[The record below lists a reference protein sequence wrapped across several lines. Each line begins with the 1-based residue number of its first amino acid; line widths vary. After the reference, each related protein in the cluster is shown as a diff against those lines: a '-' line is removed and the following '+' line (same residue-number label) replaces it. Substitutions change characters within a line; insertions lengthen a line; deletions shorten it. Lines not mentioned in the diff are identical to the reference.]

1 MSRERTVVFVTPYY
15 PPDVGGV
22 QTYVHSL
29 AAALREVPGW
39 RPVVVTAS
47 TNARSGDGFPVYR
60 LPALAKLSNTPLD
73 PRWPTQIRRILRTEQ
88 ADYLNVHTPV
98 PGLADAA
105 TMVAGRVPVV
115 VTYHAAALAKDG
127 HPVFNTVARAYAG
140 AEGFMLRRA
149 DLILGVSDY
158 VADSFRPRYGGKVGV
173 LENAI
178 APGVLADCAVAGR
191 PYATAFLARLA
202 PTHAWKGLDQLLH
215 AMRLYLARSAPSARL
230 LVIGDGAARP
240 GYEAL
245 ARKLGIADNVT
256 FAGNLSGD
264 AKFRALRSA
273 RSLVLCPTSP
283 NDAFPTVLLEAWANR
298 VPVVAAAV
306 GPLATLVDDG
316 VNGLLAAPRSPEALA
331 EGLRRLESSPALAD
345 TIRDNAYELVR
356 SRYTW
361 SHRVTEF
368 LQQLAAV
375 GGEPGGRRAGAARRP
390 GAGARGPRA
399 RQW

>member
-1 MSRERTVVFVTPYY
+1 MSRERTVVFATPYF

-39 RPVVVTAS
+39 RPVVVTTS
-47 TNARSGDGFPVYR
+47 ARAGSGDPFPVYR

-73 PRWPTQIRRILRTEQ
+73 PRWPRRIRRILRAEQ
-88 ADYLNVHTPV
+88 ADFLNVHTPV

-105 TMVAGRVPVV
+105 TLAAGNTPVV

-127 HPVFNTVARAYAG
+127 HPFFNAVARAYAG
-140 AEGFMLRRA
+140 AEAFMLRRA

-158 VADSFRPRYGGKVGV
+158 VADRFRPRYGDKVGV
-173 LENAI
+173 LENAV
-178 APGVLADCAVAGR
+178 APELLTSPLGGNR
-191 PYATAFLARLA
+191 PYAAAFLARLE

-215 AMRLYLARSAPSARL
+215 AMSIRRGRL

-245 ARKLGIADNVT
+245 ARKLGIDGNVT
-256 FAGNLSGD
+256 FAGNLRGS

-273 RSLVLCPTSP
+273 SSLVLCPTSP
-283 NDAFPTVLLEAWANR
+283 NDAFPTALLEAWASR
-298 VPVVAAAV
+298 VPVIATAV
-306 GPLATLVDDG
+306 GPLAALVTDG

-331 EGLRRLESSPALAD
+331 GELDRLESNPGLAHA
-345 TIRDNAYELVR
+345 IRENACELVR

-361 SHRVTEF
+361 SHRVAEF
-368 LQQLAAV
+368 VEQLTALD
-375 GGEPGGRRAGAARRP
+375 RRGAPVSR
-390 GAGARGPRA
+390 
-399 RQW
+399 

>member
-1 MSRERTVVFVTPYY
+1 MSRERTVVFATPYF

-47 TNARSGDGFPVYR
+47 PRSGSGDPFPVHR

-73 PRWPTQIRRILRTEQ
+73 PRWPRQIRRILRAEQ

-105 TMVAGRVPVV
+105 ALAAGNTPVV
-115 VTYHAAALAKDG
+115 VTYHAAALAKAG
-127 HPVFNTVARAYAG
+127 HPLFNAVARAYAG
-140 AEGFMLRRA
+140 AESVMLRRA

-158 VADSFRPRYGGKVGV
+158 VADRFRPRYGEKVGV

-178 APGVLADCAVAGR
+178 SPEILTAPVGGDR
-191 PYATAFLARLA
+191 PYAAAFLARLE

-215 AMRLYLARSAPSARL
+215 AMRLHRARL

-245 ARKLGIADNVT
+245 ARKLGIASNVA
-256 FAGNLSGD
+256 FAGNLSGA
-264 AKFRALRSA
+264 AKFRALRGA

-283 NDAFPTVLLEAWANR
+283 NDAFPTALLEAWASR
-298 VPVVAAAV
+298 VPVIATAV
-306 GPLATLVDDG
+306 GPLAALVTDG

-331 EGLRRLESSPALAD
+331 GELDRLESSPGLAHA
-345 TIRDNAYELVR
+345 IRENAYELVR
-356 SRYTW
+356 SRHTW
-361 SHRVTEF
+361 RHRVAEF
-368 LQQLAAV
+368 VELLTAL
-375 GGEPGGRRAGAARRP
+375 ERRAAPVSR
-390 GAGARGPRA
+390 
-399 RQW
+399 

>member
-1 MSRERTVVFVTPYY
+1 MSRERTVVFATPYY

-22 QTYVHSL
+22 ETYVHSL
-29 AAALREVPGW
+29 ATALQEVPGW
-39 RPVVVTAS
+39 RPVVITAS
-47 TNARSGDGFPVYR
+47 TRAGSDDGFPVYR
-60 LPALAKLSNTPLD
+60 LPTLAKLSNTPLD
-73 PRWPTQIRRILRTEQ
+73 PRWPLQIRRILRTEQ

-105 TMVAGRVPVV
+105 TMVSGNTPVV

-140 AEGFMLRRA
+140 AESFMLRRA
-149 DLILGVSDY
+149 NLILGVSGY
-158 VADSFRPRYGGKVGV
+158 VADRFRPRYGDKVGV

-178 APGVLADCAVAGR
+178 ASGALADFAVAGR
-191 PYATAFLARLA
+191 PYAAAFLARLA

-215 AMRLYLARSAPSARL
+215 AMRIHRSRSAPTARL

-245 ARKLGIADNVT
+245 ARKLGIADHVT

-264 AKFRALRSA
+264 AKFRALRTA
-273 RSLVLCPTSP
+273 RSLVLCPISP
-283 NDAFPTVLLEAWANR
+283 NDAFPTVLLEAWASR
-298 VPVVAAAV
+298 VPVIATAI
-306 GPLATLVDDG
+306 GPLASLVDDG

-331 EGLRRLESSPALAD
+331 EQLRRLESSPALAE

-361 SHRVTEF
+361 SHRVAEF
-368 LQQLAAV
+368 IKQLAAV
-375 GGEPGGRRAGAARRP
+375 DRRGTPVAR
-390 GAGARGPRA
+390 
-399 RQW
+399 

>member
-1 MSRERTVVFVTPYY
+1 MSRDRTVVFVTPYF

-29 AAALREVPGW
+29 ATALREVPRW
-39 RPVVVTAS
+39 RPVVITTGSRAPS
-47 TNARSGDGFPVYR
+47 DDPFPVYR

-73 PRWPTQIRRILRTEQ
+73 PRWPRQIRRILRDER

-98 PGLADAA
+98 PGLADVA
-105 TMVAGRVPVV
+105 TLVAGSTPVV

-127 HPVFNTVARAYAG
+127 HPLFNTVARAYAR

-149 DLILGVSDY
+149 DRILGVSDY
-158 VADSFRPRYGGKVGV
+158 VADRFRPRFGDKVGV

-178 APGVLADCAVAGR
+178 VPGVLTSPIGGSR
-191 PYATAFLARLA
+191 PYAAAFLARLE

-215 AMRLYLARSAPSARL
+215 AMRLHGGRL

-240 GYEAL
+240 RYAAL

-283 NDAFPTVLLEAWANR
+283 NDAFPTVLLEAWASR
-298 VPVVAAAV
+298 VPVIATAV
-306 GPLATLVDDG
+306 GPLAALVDDG

-331 EGLRRLESSPALAD
+331 GELHRLDRSPALAHAV
-345 TIRDNAYELVR
+345 RENAYELVR

-361 SHRVTEF
+361 SHRVAEF
-368 LQQLAAV
+368 VEHLTAV
-375 GGEPGGRRAGAARRP
+375 DRRGAPVSR
-390 GAGARGPRA
+390 
-399 RQW
+399 

>member
-1 MSRERTVVFVTPYY
+1 MSRERTVVFATPYF

-39 RPVVVTAS
+39 RPVVITTGPS
-47 TNARSGDGFPVYR
+47 ARSGDPFPVYL

-73 PRWPTQIRRILRTEQ
+73 PRWPRQIRRILRAER

-105 TMVAGRVPVV
+105 ALVAGDIPVV

-127 HPVFNTVARAYAG
+127 HPLFNAVARAYAV
-140 AEGFMLRRA
+140 AEGFLLRRA

-158 VADSFRPRYGGKVGV
+158 VADRFRRRYGDKVGV

-178 APGVLADCAVAGR
+178 APEALAAPVGGER
-191 PYATAFLARLA
+191 PYAAAFLARLE
-202 PTHAWKGLDQLLH
+202 PTHAWKGLAQLLH
-215 AMRLYLARSAPSARL
+215 AMRLHRARL

-245 ARKLGIADNVT
+245 ARKLGIAENVT
-256 FAGNLSGD
+256 FAGNLGGD

-283 NDAFPTVLLEAWANR
+283 NDAFPTALLEAWASR
-298 VPVVAAAV
+298 VPVIATAV
-306 GPLATLVDDG
+306 GPLAALVRDG
-316 VNGLLAAPRSPEALA
+316 VTGLLATPGSPEALA
-331 EGLRRLESSPALAD
+331 GELDRLESSPALAHA
-345 TIRDNAYELVR
+345 IRENAYELVR

-361 SHRVTEF
+361 GHRVREF
-368 LQQLAAV
+368 TQQLTALD
-375 GGEPGGRRAGAARRP
+375 PRP
-390 GAGARGPRA
+390 TPASR
-399 RQW
+399 